1 MTSTRQLTA
10 QGIERKQ
17 QLFDAAATLFAEQG
31 YASTRVVDIVD
42 AAGVAKGLFYWYF
55 ENKEALFRELASDIR
70 YQLRRTQRTAID
82 RHAPALVRIAQGTV
96 ASVRFMSQHSSFF
109 SLLEVEGRS
118 VADVLRQGTEQHLG
132 DVKTL
137 IVAGQADG
145 SITTDDDAELL
156 ALAVVG
162 AVGQFSHFHRTGR
175 VDLDLDELANYVA
188 RLVVRI
194 LTADEQV
201 ARQSIKQA
209 LVVPRGIATHT

>member
-10 QGIERKQ
+10 QGLERKQ
-17 QLFDAAATLFAEQG
+17 QLFDAAAQLFAEQG
-31 YASTRVVDIVD
+31 YSQTRVVDIVD
-42 AAGVAKGLFYWYF
+42 AAGVAKGLLYWYF
-55 ENKEALFRELASDIR
+55 ENKEALFRELAADIR
-70 YQLRRTQRTAID
+70 HQLRRTQRKAID
-82 RHAPALVRIAQGTV
+82 RHAPALTRITQGTV
-96 ASVRFMSQHSSFF
+96 ASVRFMSEHAPFF
-109 SLLEVEGRS
+109 SLLEVEGRN
-118 VADVLRQGTEQHLG
+118 VADTLRRGTEQHLQ
-132 DVKTL
+132 DVKVL

-145 SITTDDDAELL
+145 TVTRDDDAELL

-175 VDLDLDELANYVA
+175 VDLRLEELANYVA

-209 LVVPRGIATHT
+209 LRSLPR